1 MSLIGSVLTL
11 TVSVLFPSLCYLR
24 MFDDDIDDA
33 EKLINY
39 AILAIGTACVVS
51 GTAGALDSAFAV
63 AA

>member
-1 MSLIGSVLTL
+1 MMMIVT
-11 TVSVLFPSLCYLR
+11 TLR
-24 MFDDDIDDA
+24 MNKSTLPVVKKSALVRDDDIDDA